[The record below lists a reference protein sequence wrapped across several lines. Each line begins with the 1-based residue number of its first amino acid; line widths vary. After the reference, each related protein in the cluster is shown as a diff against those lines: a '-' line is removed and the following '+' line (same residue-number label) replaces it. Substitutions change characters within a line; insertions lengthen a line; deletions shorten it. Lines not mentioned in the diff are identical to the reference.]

1 MCAFDY
7 SHFNFS
13 TIWDLPVV
21 GDLLSGTYTRVNSVD
36 AKKGSPASVSI
47 KSPKDKL
54 GAIQAVATGGHLE
67 FDVDGLVT
75 THLDIDVATDE
86 AGVLNARVASPLI
99 PKLPFKNAASKVDG
113 GVAKKSGKSSDW
125 AQITNLGNN
134 EVYYYNF
141 KTDESQFDKPA
152 KI

>member
-1 MCAFDY
+1 
-7 SHFNFS
+7 
-13 TIWDLPVV
+13 
-21 GDLLSGTYTRVNSVD
+21 LLSGTYTRVNTVD
-36 AKKGSPASVSI
+36 TKGPASVSI

-67 FDVDGLVT
+67 FDIDGLVT

-99 PKLPFKNAASKVDG
+99 PKLPFKNAASKDSG
-113 GVAKKSGKSSDW
+113 GVVAKKNGKSSDW

-141 KTDESQFDKPA
+141 KTDESTFDKPA

>member
-1 MCAFDY
+1 M
-7 SHFNFS
+7 
-13 TIWDLPVV
+13 
-21 GDLLSGTYTRVNSVD
+21 
-36 AKKGSPASVSI
+36 
-47 KSPKDKL
+47 
-54 GAIQAVATGGHLE
+54 ATGGHLE
-67 FDVDGLVT
+67 FDIDGLVT

-113 GVAKKSGKSSDW
+113 GVAKTKTNGKSSDW

-141 KTDESQFDKPA
+141 KTDESTFDKPA

>member
-1 MCAFDY
+1 
-7 SHFNFS
+7 
-13 TIWDLPVV
+13 
-21 GDLLSGTYTRVNSVD
+21 LLSGTYTRVNSVKD
-36 AKKGSPASVSI
+36 AKGASVSI

-67 FDVDGLVT
+67 FDIDGLVT

-99 PKLPFKNAASKVDG
+99 PKLPFKNAASKDNG
-113 GVAKKSGKSSDW
+113 GVVAEKTSGKSSDW

-141 KTDESQFDKPA
+141 KTEESTFERPA

>member
-1 MCAFDY
+1 M
-7 SHFNFS
+7 
-13 TIWDLPVV
+13 
-21 GDLLSGTYTRVNSVD
+21 
-36 AKKGSPASVSI
+36 
-47 KSPKDKL
+47 
-54 GAIQAVATGGHLE
+54 
-67 FDVDGLVT
+67 
-75 THLDIDVATDE
+75 
-86 AGVLNARVASPLI
+86 I

>member
-1 MCAFDY
+1 M
-7 SHFNFS
+7 
-13 TIWDLPVV
+13 
-21 GDLLSGTYTRVNSVD
+21 
-36 AKKGSPASVSI
+36 
-47 KSPKDKL
+47 
-54 GAIQAVATGGHLE
+54 
-67 FDVDGLVT
+67 
-75 THLDIDVATDE
+75 
-86 AGVLNARVASPLI
+86 I

-141 KTDESQFDKPA
+141 KTDESTFDKPS

>member
-1 MCAFDY
+1 M
-7 SHFNFS
+7 
-13 TIWDLPVV
+13 
-21 GDLLSGTYTRVNSVD
+21 LSGTYTRVNSVKD
-36 AKKGSPASVSI
+36 AKGSPSVSI

-54 GAIQAVATGGHLE
+54 AAIQAVATGGHLE
-67 FDVDGLVT
+67 FDIDGLVT

-99 PKLPFKNAASKVDG
+99 PKLPFKNAASKDSEV
-113 GVAKKSGKSSDW
+113 VAKKKSGKSSDW

-141 KTDESQFDKPA
+141 KTDESTFDKPA